1 VEAQFSAINQITSGD
16 YNHDGHPDLLL
27 LGNHTDNRLKIGSL
41 DANYGC
47 LLQGDGKGHFSYVKQ
62 PTSGICVLGDV
73 KSVSEI
79 RVNKQPYLVLG
90 ISNGPVQFYK
100 E

>member
-1 VEAQFSAINQITSGD
+1 VEAQFSAISQITSGD

-62 PTSGICVLGDV
+62 PAAGICVLGDV